1 MMERSRPRFL
11 LASSI
16 ISISAA
22 LQAEP
27 LLAAD
32 MQGIEPIPEPP
43 ILARSPLGGSGR
55 IVGGEPMAGT
65 VGGPPVDAPGD
76 GGVVYKGD
84 DGLPPL
90 MEMNDACGGLPCPA
104 TVRGKMLDN
113 SGSGTLRIGENTEL
127 AQPGDQPS
135 IPFVISVDGQVV
147 DESGQIVD
155 EGMFGVSP
163 GARPVDKQ
171 RKTDL
176 DLSSVDI
183 QIKFDGLDVEPLL
196 NVSTVPVQR
205 IFRAGEPV
213 RFYATS
219 NYPAFI
225 TRSEVRIY
233 ENNVAWQNKPVA
245 VVPINVNGE
254 AGWVMPA
261 QSGREFRYVLRVYDA
276 KGRFD
281 ETVPMTFAS
290 TRGEF
295 MSDSG
300 NGVAP
305 GNSEDRTAFR
315 NIPVYGGAVT
325 VHGSRVPEGYGI
337 VVFDELVPLDPKGT
351 FVTQRILPPGQH
363 MVDVAVDG
371 GSKAGGL
378 YFSRDVNI
386 PTNDWFYVALA
397 DFTVGK
403 RSGDPRIEEVRTGE
417 YDKVWNSGRLAFYL
431 RGKIKGKFLLT
442 AAADTGEN
450 EIKNLF
456 KDLDAR
462 DPRELLRRIDPDKY
476 YPVYGDDSTSVE
488 DAPTNGKFY
497 VRLERGESHVMWGN
511 YKTKI
516 SGTRFLQVDRG
527 LYGAEMVLRSPGNN
541 ARGKPKFKATAFAAK
556 PETLPQRD
564 EFLGT
569 GGSAYFLKRQRIVDG
584 SETLHIEYR
593 DKTTGRVVER
603 RALVYGEDYTIDY
616 LQGVVIL
623 DAPLNSG
630 TVDGGAVRDGALGGH
645 SAYMVAQYEYRSRA
659 SEMEN
664 YVYGGRAETWLKNHV
679 RLGATGLRDETG
691 LSDQTAY
698 GGDIRVQRSENTYI
712 DAEIAYSKGPG
723 FGLTRSTDGGLT
735 LADRETAG
743 QAGQAAKAWSIR
755 GQADLKDFRVFGT
768 PGKIGGYY
776 EKKEAGFTS
785 VTDQVD
791 VEERIWGAHAEI
803 PLTANMEL
811 KLSYDDYR
819 NVEGRESKE
828 AEFEV
833 SYTFDAYWKA
843 AFGVAYSELHS
854 PAAVA
859 AGKSGY
865 SGRRLDAGMRVD
877 YRQNDDYLYYGFA
890 QATFDRGGNMS
901 KNDRYGVGAEVRLT
915 EKVGAE
921 GEVSWGESGIGG
933 LAAVTYDPTPE
944 DHYYLGY
951 RLDPDR
957 ASNGNYGYDL
967 QGRDYGAVVA
977 GVKKRMTDVV
987 SAYSEADYDL
997 FGRRNAL
1004 AQRYGVIYTPDAAWT
1019 VDAGVEAGN
1028 IEDDRINP
1036 NTGKQYSDF
1045 ERYAGSVSVGF
1056 KDEELGVNAR
1066 ARGEARFERSDDES
1080 RNRNT
1085 YLVSAGASMDH
1096 DGYGRVLGN
1105 VDAVISQT
1113 PGGTYYNGDYVE
1125 GSLGYA
1131 YRPVDHD
1138 ALNALV
1144 RYTYLYNLPGNEQIS
1159 TASRSTNGPLQ
1170 RSHIVSADVTYDLL
1184 PWLSVG
1190 GKYGMRMGEI
1200 RQRRTDGSNAMG
1212 SWEQSSAHLGIV
1224 RADLH
1229 VVKNWDAMVEGRA
1242 FYLPEIESMDYGA
1255 LAALYR
1261 HVGNNFKVGAG
1272 YNFGRFS
1279 DDLRDLTLDDRG
1291 AFLNMV
1297 GKF

>member
-1 MMERSRPRFL
+1 
-11 LASSI
+11 
-16 ISISAA
+16 
-22 LQAEP
+22 
-27 LLAAD
+27 
-32 MQGIEPIPEPP
+32 MQGTEPVPEPP
-43 ILARSPLGGSGR
+43 LFSSTPLRQNAR
-55 IVGGEPMAGT
+55 IVGGAPIRET
-65 VGGPPVDAPGD
+65 VGGPPMVAPGE
-76 GGVVYKGD
+76 GVPVYKGG
-84 DGLPPL
+84 GLPPL
-90 MEMNDACGGLPCPA
+90 LDISGECGGVACPA
-104 TVRGKMLDN
+104 AMRGKMLEN
-113 SGSGTLRIGENTEL
+113 SSVGKLRVGENTERAGPEDRARL
-127 AQPGDQPS
+127 
-135 IPFVISVDGQVV
+135 PFVISVDGQVV
-147 DESGQIVD
+147 DESGQITN

-163 GARPVDKQ
+163 DARPVDKQ

-176 DLSSVDI
+176 DLNSVDI
-183 QIKFDGLDVEPLL
+183 QVKFDGLDAEPLL
-196 NVSTVPVQR
+196 NISTVPVQR

-213 RFYATS
+213 HFYATS
-219 NYPAFI
+219 NYPAYI
-225 TRSEVRIY
+225 TRAEVRIY
-233 ENNVAWQNKPVA
+233 ENNVAWSKKPVEIL
-245 VVPINVNGE
+245 PINVNGE
-254 AGWVMPA
+254 ASWVMPP

-281 ETVPMTFAS
+281 ETVPMTFES

-295 MSDSG
+295 LSDSG
-300 NGVAP
+300 YGTAP
-305 GNSEDRTAFR
+305 GRAEDRTAFR
-315 NIPVYGGAVT
+315 NIPVYGGSIT
-325 VHGSRVPEGYGI
+325 VHGKNVPEGYGI
-337 VVFDELVPLDPKGT
+337 VVFDEMVPLDPKGG

-363 MVDVAVDG
+363 VVDVSIDG

-403 RSGDPRIEEVRTGE
+403 RTGDSGIEDARVGE

-476 YPVYGDDSTSVE
+476 YPVYGDDSTSVD

-527 LYGAEMVLRSPGNN
+527 LYGAEMVMRSSGNTSN
-541 ARGKPKFKATAFAAK
+541 GQPKFEATAFAAK

-593 DKTTGRVVER
+593 DKITGRVVER
-603 RALVYGEDYTIDY
+603 RALTYGEDYTIDY

-623 DAPLNSG
+623 DSPLSSS
-630 TVDGGAVRDGALGGH
+630 TVDSGGVRDGAHGGYK
-645 SAYMVAQYEYRSRA
+645 AYMVAQYEYRARA
-659 SEMEN
+659 GEMEN
-664 YVYGGRAETWLKNHV
+664 YVYGGRAQTWIKDRV
-679 RLGATGLRDETG
+679 RIGATGIKDATG

-698 GGDIRVQRSENTYI
+698 GADIRIQRSEDTFV
-712 DAEIAYSKGPG
+712 DGEIAYSKGPG
-723 FGLTRSTDGGLT
+723 FGFSRSTDGGLT
-735 LADRETAG
+735 LTDTDTAG
-743 QAGQAAKAWSIR
+743 KEGLSAKAWSLR
-755 GQADLKDFRVFGT
+755 GQMALKDFRFFGT
-768 PGKIGGYY
+768 AGTLGGYY
-776 EKKEAGFTS
+776 EKKEAGFSS
-785 VTDQVD
+785 VTEQVNVD
-791 VEERIWGAHAEI
+791 ERSWGVEAEI
-803 PLTANMEL
+803 PVTANMDV
-811 KLSYDDYR
+811 KMTYDDFQ
-819 NVEGRESKE
+819 NADGRKTSE
-828 AEFEV
+828 AEIEV
-833 SYTFDAYWKA
+833 SYALDAYWKA
-843 AFGVAYSELHS
+843 TFGVAYSKLHS
-854 PAAVA
+854 PSAISS
-859 AGKSGY
+859 GKSGY
-865 SGRRLDAGMRVD
+865 DGSRMDAGLRVD
-877 YRQNDDYLYYGFA
+877 YRQDDDNLYYGFV
-890 QATFDRGGNMS
+890 QGTVDRKGS
-901 KNDRYGVGAEVRLT
+901 IAKNDRYGVGAEVRLS

-921 GEVSWGESGIGG
+921 GEVSWGRSGIGG
-933 LAAVTYDPTPE
+933 LAALTYDPTPE
-944 DHYYLGY
+944 DHYYIGY

-957 ASNGNYGYDL
+957 ATDGTHGYDL

-977 GVKKRMTDVV
+977 GVKKRMSDVV

-997 FGRRNAL
+997 FGRRNSL
-1004 AQRYGVIYTPDAAWT
+1004 AQRYGVIYTPDVAWT
-1019 VDAGVEAGN
+1019 FDAGLEAGN
-1028 IEDDRINP
+1028 VEDDRVNP
-1036 NTGKQYSDF
+1036 DTGKEHADF
-1045 ERYAGSVSVGF
+1045 ERYAGSLGVGF
-1056 KDEELGVNAR
+1056 KDEELGLNAR
-1066 ARGEARFERSDDES
+1066 VRGEARFERSDDET

-1085 YLVSAGASMDH
+1085 YALSAGASMDH

-1113 PGGTYYNGDYVE
+1113 PEGTYYNGDYIE

-1138 ALNALV
+1138 ILNALF
-1144 RYTYLYNLPGNEQIS
+1144 RYTYLYNLPGNQQIS
-1159 TASRSTNGPLQ
+1159 GKTRSTSGPLQ
-1170 RSHIVSADVTYDLL
+1170 RSHIVSADLTYDLL

-1190 GKYGMRMGEI
+1190 GKYGMRMGET
-1200 RQRRTDGSNAMG
+1200 RARSTDGTKTFG
-1212 SWEQSSAHLGIV
+1212 DWKKSSAHLGIL

-1229 VVKNWDAMVEGRA
+1229 VVKNWDAMLEGRA
-1242 FYLPEIESMDYGA
+1242 FYLPEIQSMDYGA

-1291 AFLNMV
+1291 AFLNVV

>member
-1 MMERSRPRFL
+1 M
-11 LASSI
+11 
-16 ISISAA
+16 
-22 LQAEP
+22 
-27 LLAAD
+27 AAD
-32 MQGIEPIPEPP
+32 MQGVEPIPEPP
-43 ILARSPLGGSGR
+43 ILSRTPLRENAR
-55 IVGGEPMAGT
+55 IVGGAPVRGT
-65 VGGPPVDAPGD
+65 VGGSPVVVPGD
-76 GGVVYKGD
+76 GKPVYKGG
-84 DGLPPL
+84 GLPPL
-90 MEMNDACGGLPCPA
+90 LDIGGDCGGFACPA
-104 TVRGKMLDN
+104 AMRGKMLDN
-113 SGSGTLRIGENTEL
+113 SAAGNLRIGENTER
-127 AQPGDQPS
+127 AEPGDRAAV
-135 IPFVISVDGQVV
+135 PFVISVDGQVV
-147 DESGQIVD
+147 DESGQITN
-155 EGMFGVSP
+155 EGMFGVSSD
-163 GARPVDKQ
+163 ARPVDKQ

-176 DLSSVDI
+176 DLNSVDI
-183 QIKFDGLDVEPLL
+183 QVKFDGLDTEPLL

-213 RFYATS
+213 QFYATS

-225 TRSEVRIY
+225 TRAEVRIY
-233 ENNVAWQNKPVA
+233 ENNVAWSNKPVT
-245 VVPINVNGE
+245 VLPINVNGE
-254 AGWVMPA
+254 AAWVVPA

-281 ETVPMTFAS
+281 ETVPMTIAS

-295 MSDSG
+295 LSDSG
-300 NGVAP
+300 YGVAP
-305 GNSEDRTAFR
+305 GNAEDRTAFR
-315 NIPVYGGAVT
+315 NIPVHGGAIT
-325 VHGSRVPEGYGI
+325 VYGKNVPEGYGI
-337 VVFDELVPLDPKGT
+337 VAFDELVPLDPKGT
-351 FVTQRILPPGQH
+351 FVTQRILPPGKH
-363 MVDVAVDG
+363 VVDVAIDG

-403 RSGDPRIEEVRTGE
+403 RTGDRGIEEVRAGE

-476 YPVYGDDSTSVE
+476 YPVYGDDSTSVD

-497 VRLERGESHVMWGN
+497 VRLERGASHVMWGN

-541 ARGKPKFKATAFAAK
+541 ASGKPRFEATAFAAK

-593 DKTTGRVVER
+593 DKITGRVIER

-623 DAPLNSG
+623 DAPLASASIDN
-630 TVDGGAVRDGALGGH
+630 GAVREGALGGH
-645 SAYMVAQYEYRSRA
+645 KAYMVAQYEYRSR
-659 SEMEN
+659 SGEMEN
-664 YVYGGRAETWLKNHV
+664 YVYGGRAQTWIRNHV
-679 RLGATGLRDETG
+679 RLGATGIKDSTG
-691 LSDQTAY
+691 MADQTAY
-698 GGDIRVQRSENTYI
+698 GADVRIQRSEDTFI
-712 DAEIAYSKGPG
+712 DGEIAYSKGPG
-723 FGLTRSTDGGLT
+723 FGITRSTDGGLT
-735 LADRETAG
+735 LTDQDTAG
-743 QAGQAAKAWSIR
+743 REGMSAKAWSLR
-755 GQADLKDFRVFGT
+755 GQMAFKDFRYLGT
-768 PGKIGGYY
+768 AGRLGGYY
-776 EKKEAGFTS
+776 EKKEAGFSS
-785 VTDQVD
+785 VTEQVD
-791 VEERIWGAHAEI
+791 VDERSWGAEAEI
-803 PLTANMEL
+803 PLTASMDL
-811 KLSYDDYR
+811 KLSYDDYK
-819 NVEGRESKE
+819 NQEGRERNE
-828 AEFEV
+828 AELEV
-833 SYTFDAYWKA
+833 SYAFDAYWKA
-843 AFGVAYSELHS
+843 AFGIAYSELHS
-854 PAAVA
+854 PAAISS
-859 AGKSGY
+859 GKSGY
-865 SGRRLDAGMRVD
+865 DGRRLDAGLRVD
-877 YRQNDDYLYYGFA
+877 YRQNDDYLYYGFV
-890 QATFDRGGNMS
+890 QGTVDRTGNVA
-901 KNDRYGVGAEVRLT
+901 KNDRYGVGAEVRLS
-915 EKVGAE
+915 EKLGAQ
-921 GEVSWGESGIGG
+921 GEVSWGQSGVGG
-933 LAAVTYDPTPE
+933 LAALTYDPTPE
-944 DHYYLGY
+944 DHYYIGY

-957 ASNGNYGYDL
+957 ATDGTYGYDL

-977 GVKKRMTDVV
+977 GVKKRMSDVV

-1004 AQRYGVIYTPDAAWT
+1004 AQRYGVIYTPDVAWT
-1019 VDAGVEAGN
+1019 FDAGLEAGN
-1028 IEDDRINP
+1028 VEDERINP
-1036 NTGKQYSDF
+1036 STGKQYADF
-1045 ERYAGSVSVGF
+1045 ERYAGSLAVGF
-1056 KDEELGVNAR
+1056 KDDELGVSAR
-1066 ARGEARFERSDDES
+1066 VRGEARFERSDDET

-1085 YLVSAGASMDH
+1085 YVVSAGASMDH
-1096 DGYGRVLGN
+1096 EGYGRVLGS

-1113 PGGTYYNGDYVE
+1113 PNGTYYNGDYIE

-1131 YRPVDHD
+1131 YRPTDND
-1138 ALNALV
+1138 MLNALF
-1144 RYTYLYNLPGNEQIS
+1144 RYTYLYNLPGNDQIS
-1159 TASRSTNGPLQ
+1159 SISRSTNGPLQ
-1170 RSHIVSADVTYDLL
+1170 RSHIVSADLTYDLL
-1184 PWLSVG
+1184 PWLSLG

-1200 RQRRTDGSNAMG
+1200 RRRNTDGSNAMG
-1212 SWEQSSAHLGIV
+1212 SWEKSSAHLGIL

-1229 VVKNWDAMVEGRA
+1229 VVKNWDAMLEGRA

-1291 AFLNMV
+1291 AFLNVV